1 MLCFRLRAPLACAV
15 VCPIAAFLM
24 ESHDAR
30 ACGACFH
37 SPPPPSQVV
46 DTSLVTDH
54 RMAFSVSQTQSV
66 LWDQIRY
73 TGAPINFAWVL
84 PIRAGAR
91 VELSSDAWLA
101 ALDAS
106 TRTVITGPTPACGG
120 SAPTQYEGSGGG
132 CMGSASGSAPLA
144 AEEIVDASTPTVQVI
159 SQSVVGPYQAVTVH
173 SSQGEALGAW
183 LVANGYDVP
192 PALQP
197 TIDAYTS
204 AGFDFIALKLA
215 PGEGVQAMQ
224 PVRVVTPGADLTLP
238 LRMVAA
244 GIGAH
249 VGLELYVVSEGRYHP
264 QNFPDA
270 TIDFTKLAWDPHGD
284 ISNYSTLMQN
294 ALATNGGTGWLTE
307 SSGPADLGTFPSGAV
322 NPGLAFAYGST
333 CVPSLPTCSVLP
345 DAGAG
350 DVQGPS
356 GTGSPA
362 LAMCS
367 SEVSCDDLAVGMNG
381 IQSNLWVTRLRADLP
396 AAALATDLILE
407 ATASQTSVTNMHS
420 TQKYTDPSY
429 NPCGGTNAGT
439 TSRGS
444 GQGESCAIRTK
455 ASARAR
461 YANLAELSFGG
472 ALMALALRRRRG
484 KTRPRSREDRGDNH
498 EYGRESRA
506 PGKPR

>member
-15 VCPIAAFLM
+15 AYPIAAFLL

-37 SPPPPSQVV
+37 SPPPPSQVI

-54 RMAFSVSQTQSV
+54 RMAFSISQTQTV

-73 TGAPINFAWVL
+73 SGTPTNFAWVL
-84 PIRAGAR
+84 PVRAGAR

-120 SAPTQYEGSGGG
+120 SAPTQYEGGGVG
-132 CMGSASGSAPLA
+132 CGGSSASASVVDAGAGDF
-144 AEEIVDASTPTVQVI
+144 VDASTPTVQVI

-183 LVANGYDVP
+183 LVANGYEVP

-197 TIDAYTS
+197 TIDAYTA

-249 VGLELYVVSEGRYHP
+249 VGLELYVVSEGRYHT

-270 TIDFTKLAWDPHGD
+270 TVNFTKLAWDPYND
-284 ISNYSTLMQN
+284 ISNYSDLVQT
-294 ALATNGGTGWLTE
+294 ALAANGGKGWLTE
-307 SSGPADLGTFPSGAV
+307 SSGPADLSDFPSSAV
-322 NPGLAFAYGST
+322 NPSLALAYAST
-333 CVPSLPTCSVLP
+333 CVPSQPTCSVSV
-345 DAGAG
+345 DAGAN
-350 DVQGPS
+350 DVQSADGA
-356 GTGSPA
+356 GGA
-362 LAMCS
+362 AGAGAAVLAMCTLQ
-367 SEVSCDDLAVGMNG
+367 VSCDDLAVAMNG
-381 IQSNLWVTRLRADLP
+381 IQGTLWITRLRADLP
-396 AAALATDLILE
+396 AAALAADLVLE
-407 ATASQTSVTNMHS
+407 ATESQTSVANMHT
-420 TQKYTDPSY
+420 TQKYTDPNY
-429 NPCGGTNAGT
+429 NPCPGNNANGN
-439 TSRGS
+439 S
-444 GQGESCAIRTK
+444 GQGSSCTIRAKESR
-455 ASARAR
+455 RAR
-461 YANLAELSFGG
+461 YASVAELSFGS
-472 ALMALALRRRRG
+472 ALMALALRRRR
-484 KTRPRSREDRGDNH
+484 RRLRGPL
-498 EYGRESRA
+498 R
-506 PGKPR
+506 

>member
-1 MLCFRLRAPLACAV
+1 VR
-15 VCPIAAFLM
+15 
-24 ESHDAR
+24 
-30 ACGACFH
+30 
-37 SPPPPSQVV
+37 
-46 DTSLVTDH
+46 
-54 RMAFSVSQTQSV
+54 
-66 LWDQIRY
+66 
-73 TGAPINFAWVL
+73 
-84 PIRAGAR
+84 
-91 VELSSDAWLA
+91 
-101 ALDAS
+101 
-106 TRTVITGPTPACGG
+106 
-120 SAPTQYEGSGGG
+120 
-132 CMGSASGSAPLA
+132 
-144 AEEIVDASTPTVQVI
+144 
-159 SQSVVGPYQAVTVH
+159 

-197 TIDAYTS
+197 TIDAYTA

-270 TIDFTKLAWDPHGD
+270 TIDFTNLAWDPHAD
-284 ISNYSTLMQN
+284 ISNYSTLVQS
-294 ALATNGGTGWLTE
+294 ALATSGGTGWLTE

-322 NPGLAFAYGST
+322 NPGLAFAYAST
-333 CVPSLPTCSVLP
+333 CVPSLPTCSVPL

-350 DVQGPS
+350 DAQGGS

-367 SEVSCDDLAVGMNG
+367 SEVSCDDLAVAMNG
-381 IQSNLWVTRLRADLP
+381 IQTNLWVTRLRADLP

-407 ATASQTSVTNMHS
+407 ATASQTSVANMHS

-439 TSRGS
+439 TSRGGA
-444 GQGESCAIRTK
+444 GQGSSCAIRTNE
-455 ASARAR
+455 SARAR
-461 YANLAELSFGG
+461 YAQVAELSFGG
-472 ALMALALRRRRG
+472 ALMALALRRRRPSLRG
-484 KTRPRSREDRGDNH
+484 KMRAKSKEDRGDTH
-498 EYGRESRA
+498 EYGRESQA

>member
-15 VCPIAAFLM
+15 ACPIVGFFF
-24 ESHDAR
+24 ESHDAL

-54 RMAFSVSQTQSV
+54 RMAFSISQTQTV

-73 TGAPINFAWVL
+73 SGTPTDFAWVL

-106 TRTVITGPTPACGG
+106 TRTVITGPTAACQG
-120 SAPTQYEGSGGG
+120 SAPTQYEGSGIG
-132 CMGSASGSAPLA
+132 CGSSSASSAATPEA
-144 AEEIVDASTPTVQVI
+144 VSADASTPTVQVI
-159 SQSVVGPYQAVTVH
+159 SQSVVGPYQAVTVR

-183 LVANGYDVP
+183 LVANGYEVP

-238 LRMVAA
+238 LRMIAA

-264 QNFPDA
+264 QNFPDSA
-270 TIDFTKLAWDPHGD
+270 IDFTKLAWDPYSD
-284 ISNYSTLMQN
+284 ISNYSTLAQN
-294 ALATNGGTGWLTE
+294 ALAANGGRGWLTE
-307 SSGPADLGTFPSGAV
+307 SSGPADLGEFSSLAV
-322 NPGLAFAYGST
+322 NPGLGFAYGAA
-333 CVPSLPTCSVLP
+333 CVPSLPTCSVP
-345 DAGAG
+345 DAGGYDA
-350 DVQGPS
+350 
-356 GTGSPA
+356 GSPA
-362 LAMCS
+362 LAMCVS
-367 SEVSCDDLAVGMNG
+367 QVSCDDLALATSG
-381 IQSNLWVTRLRADLP
+381 IQGNLWVTRLRADLP
-396 AAALATDLILE
+396 AVALATDMILE
-407 ATASQTSVTNMHS
+407 ATASQTAVTNMH
-420 TQKYTDPSY
+420 TTEKYTDPNY
-429 NPCGGTNAGT
+429 HPCGGTNAGT
-439 TSRGS
+439 PSANGNS
-444 GQGESCAIRTK
+444 GQGSSCAVRTK
-455 ASARAR
+455 DAARAR
-461 YANLAELSFGG
+461 YADAMELSFGG
-472 ALMALALRRRRG
+472 ALMALALRRRR
-484 KTRPRSREDRGDNH
+484 RSSRRRSLRTSRDPGDTHECGTGHRARGTL
-498 EYGRESRA
+498 RR
-506 PGKPR
+506 